1 MVSNV
6 KKTVTTTYIQ
16 IYFDTIGP
24 PSGLNQLKNVIEKT
38 LWYVAGQLRARA
50 VRGIIRGP
58 KLTAKNVPGKNTIV
72 TSAMDRMC
80 FESRLVANAIS
91 TFVSPCPCSS

>member
-16 IYFDTIGP
+16 IYPDTIGP
-24 PSGLNQLKNVIEKT
+24 PSGLNQLKNVIENT
-38 LWYVAGQLRARA
+38 LWYMTCQLRPWA
-50 VRGIIRGP
+50 VRWMARGP

-72 TSAMDRMC
+72 TTAMDRMC

>member
-6 KKTVTTTYIQ
+6 KKTVTTIYIQ
-16 IYFDTIGP
+16 MYPDTIGP
-24 PSGLNQLKNVIEKT
+24 PSGLNQLKNVIENT
-38 LWYVAGQLRARA
+38 LWYVTSQLRAWA
-50 VRGIIRGP
+50 VRRVVQDP

-72 TSAMDRMC
+72 TTAMDRMY
-80 FESRLVANAIS
+80 FESRLVANVIA